1 MHSDTLFTRLMNNN
15 LLLIKTW
22 WYDDIMLR
30 TWIQK
35 PLHVWTQFL
44 GVFLFTILTLII
56 LSMHE
61 HRVLMTYLSLSMID
75 VTVYVHVTNKTQI
88 INHDQ
93 MIYIHNI
100 MNKSA
105 MNTGLVMW
113 YPSDATKY
121 KISSSLHNNNLPLKA
136 WFDYLMS

>member
-1 MHSDTLFTRLMNNN
+1 
-15 LLLIKTW
+15 
-22 WYDDIMLR
+22 
-30 TWIQK
+30 
-35 PLHVWTQFL
+35 
-44 GVFLFTILTLII
+44 
-56 LSMHE
+56 
-61 HRVLMTYLSLSMID
+61 MTYLSLSMID
-75 VTVYVHVTNKTQI
+75 VTVNVHVTNKTQI

-100 MNKSA
+100 MNNTQNSESA